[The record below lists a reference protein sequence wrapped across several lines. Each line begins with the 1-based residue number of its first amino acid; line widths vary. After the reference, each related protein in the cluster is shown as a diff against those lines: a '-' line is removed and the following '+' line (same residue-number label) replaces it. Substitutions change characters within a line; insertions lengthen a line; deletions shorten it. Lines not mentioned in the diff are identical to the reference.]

1 MVPPLN
7 GGWMQYC
14 TALHYT
20 AGTWILVT
28 STIATW
34 KQGPMVP
41 TLNGGWM
48 QHCTAGRGR
57 LGGDD
62 CSECSDYR
70 GGCLR
75 WNTMVTMV
83 TEEPITAPSW
93 LVTPYQ
99 GLSYPTNSTFALLQ
113 EADSPSRP
121 WYQSP
126 ASLRDAPQYQII
138 WVFLNIVQTAFDP
151 PWFWTNHCNMINA
164 LIATYWSN
172 SSNVR
177 N

>member
-1 MVPPLN
+1 MV
-7 GGWMQYC
+7 
-14 TALHYT
+14 
-20 AGTWILVT
+20 
-28 STIATW
+28 

-41 TLNGGWM
+41 TLDGGWM

-113 EADSPSRP
+113 
-121 WYQSP
+121 
-126 ASLRDAPQYQII
+126 DALQGFQTLQVDHGTSHQHRLGTPHNTKSSVFLTLFKRLLTRGSTRHFLVQII
-138 WVFLNIVQTAFDP
+138 
-151 PWFWTNHCNMINA
+151 
-164 LIATYWSN
+164 
-172 SSNVR
+172 
-177 N
+177 